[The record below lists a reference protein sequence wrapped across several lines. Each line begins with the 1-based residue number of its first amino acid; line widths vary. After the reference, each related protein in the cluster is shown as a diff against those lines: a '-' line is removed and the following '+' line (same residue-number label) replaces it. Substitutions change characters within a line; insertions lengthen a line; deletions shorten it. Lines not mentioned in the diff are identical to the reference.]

1 MHQETDPAG
10 RADHLTNA
18 APVRETLNQPPGKSR
33 ISTLVKRLR
42 NIFRRKKPGKKFH
55 VHLGVHKTATTY
67 TQSALKDSNA
77 TLLENGILYWD
88 LGFTRKNITPS
99 LRGLCRKKKHPVEA
113 GECEKQLR
121 ELLSRPEIGKSKRI
135 LISDENLLGFI
146 PDIIRHGGYKGVFRR
161 FKPIHEILNR
171 DVKVYITIRNYAD
184 FFSSV
189 YCELITTKPYVPFE
203 RLRENPALMEF
214 SWLSVYKDLVRVFG
228 RKNVVV
234 FEFQTVASNLSEV
247 VAEML
252 GSDLELTMPGNQ
264 IRVSPSGK
272 AVDFIRTEQG
282 KNPDRSFRKIVKSAT
297 DRFPKNAGNP
307 AFDPWT
313 AEERARFDQRY
324 KEDLGSIPCWRPNT
338 TG

>member
-10 RADHLTNA
+10 RVDPLTSTE
-18 APVRETLNQPPGKSR
+18 PKPEHRDRPQRKSW
-33 ISTLVKRLR
+33 ISGVVKRLKK
-42 NIFRRKKPGKKFH
+42 IFRKKKAGKKFH
-55 VHLGVHKTATTY
+55 LHLGVHKTATTY
-67 TQSALKDSNA
+67 TQSALSDNNG
-77 TLLENGILYWD
+77 TLRENGILYWD
-88 LGFTRKNITPS
+88 LGFTRKNITPF
-99 LRGLCRKKKHPVEA
+99 LKGLCRKKKHPAEA
-113 GECEKQLR
+113 EECEMHLR
-121 ELLSRPEIGKSKRI
+121 ELFGRPEVKKSQRV

-146 PDIIRHGGYKGVFRR
+146 TDIIRHGGYKGVFRR
-161 FKPIHEILNR
+161 FKPIHLILNH

-234 FEFQTVASNLSEV
+234 FEFQTAASNLTGV

-252 GSDLELTMPGNQ
+252 GSPIELKMPGKQ

-272 AVDFIRTEQG
+272 AVDCIRLAQESNDGQ
-282 KNPDRSFRKIVKSAT
+282 KPLREIVKTAT
-297 DRFPKNAGNP
+297 QLFPKNPENP
-307 AFDPWT
+307 SFDPWT
-313 AEERARFDQRY
+313 AHERASLDKRY
-324 KEDLGSIPCWRPNT
+324 KEELQKIPCWHP
-338 TG
+338 